1 MDDFHEEVQAF
12 AFDLNNVEVDYDLI
26 SRPCASRIKSEL
38 QSAGMSSIDSYMQA
52 VQKSGAV
59 TMITSYPPSQNYFQ
73 INSAAAMRAI
83 PCETLYGSYREW
95 CSIKG
100 RSDLRSETFVRL
112 TAKSIRGVTVKAAR
126 FAGVKM
132 DVYVGLPAVTWHE
145 MVSNPDE
152 EVEGST
158 QEKEGSEVRD
168 A

>member
-1 MDDFHEEVQAF
+1 M
-12 AFDLNNVEVDYDLI
+12 
-26 SRPCASRIKSEL
+26 
-38 QSAGMSSIDSYMQA
+38 
-52 VQKSGAV
+52 
-59 TMITSYPPSQNYFQ
+59 
-73 INSAAAMRAI
+73 
-83 PCETLYGSYREW
+83 
-95 CSIKG
+95 
-100 RSDLRSETFVRL
+100 
-112 TAKSIRGVTVKAAR
+112 TVKAAR